1 MQCLITGAD
10 LHIGNGEAYHG
21 DLYEEGSCFIFVSV
35 TNDKGAPILVTSGP
49 DGSRTV
55 RLDDDAPEFLE
66 RRGVMVIPKT
76 SITPS
81 DLAALYIARGKGLL

>member
-1 MQCLITGAD
+1 MSCLITGAD
-10 LHIGNGEAYHG
+10 LYIGDGEAYHG
-21 DLYEEGSCFIFVSV
+21 DLYEEGDCFIFVSV
-35 TNDKGAPILVTSGP
+35 TNDKGAPILVASNP
-49 DGSRTV
+49 DGPRTV
-55 RLDDDAPEFLE
+55 RLDDSVPEFLE